1 MKNGINC
8 EEIAELLRAELEVY
22 GGLLQLFD
30 DQQARIFAR
39 DSDAVPV
46 IARQIE
52 NDLATASV
60 RRTARENAVRRTAA
74 LLGRETT
81 APLGRLLGELPEERR
96 PQLDALIKETTR
108 MVRCVRQRARQNQML
123 LARMLE
129 LHRAILPSVR
139 PNEFTQTY
147 SPQGRVRVGTSRIG
161 AGYRAEG

>member
-52 NDLATASV
+52 NDLA
-60 RRTARENAVRRTAA
+60 TAA